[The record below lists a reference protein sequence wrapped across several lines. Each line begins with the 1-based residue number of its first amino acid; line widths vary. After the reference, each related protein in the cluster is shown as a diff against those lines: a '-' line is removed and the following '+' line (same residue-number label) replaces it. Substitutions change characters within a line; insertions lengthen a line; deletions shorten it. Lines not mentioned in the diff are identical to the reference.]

1 MTAPHATRH
10 SGFSLVE
17 VVVALVILSTAVLG
31 LASSATRL
39 TTTAA
44 AAQLRVLAMESVQ
57 DQLARVR
64 LDPRYGALDSLYTGT
79 ENGLF
84 GINGVTQTTT
94 VVHIQRTSP
103 GLDFKKISVSVTGP
117 MLSPPVARQIVIA
130 AP

>member
-1 MTAPHATRH
+1 MLRSPDR

-31 LASSATRL
+31 LASSASRL

-44 AAQLRVLAMESVQ
+44 AAQVRALAMESVQ
-57 DQLARVR
+57 DRLARVR

-79 ENGLF
+79 DTDISGIKGL
-84 GINGVTQTTT
+84 TRTTK
-94 VVHIQRTSP
+94 VVHIKRTSP
-103 GLDFKKISVSVTGP
+103 SLDYKQILVTVTGP
-117 MLSPPVARQIVIA
+117 TLETPVSRVIVIA

>member
-1 MTAPHATRH
+1 MLRSVDR

-44 AAQLRVLAMESVQ
+44 AAQVRALAMESAQ
-57 DQLARVR
+57 DRLARVR
-64 LDPRYGALDSLYTGT
+64 LDPRYGALDSLYSGT
-79 ENGLF
+79 DENLF
-84 GINGVTQTTT
+84 GSTGLTRTTR
-94 VVHIQRTSP
+94 VVHILRTSP
-103 GLDFKKISVSVTGP
+103 SLDYKQIMVTVTGP
-117 MLSPPVARQIVIA
+117 TLETPVSRVIVIA

>member
-1 MTAPHATRH
+1 MLRSVDR

-31 LASSATRL
+31 LASSASRL

-44 AAQLRVLAMESVQ
+44 AAQVRALAMESVQ
-57 DQLARVR
+57 DRLARVR

-79 ENGLF
+79 DVDLF
-84 GINGVTQTTT
+84 GIPGLTRTTR
-94 VVHIQRTSP
+94 VVHVLQASP
-103 GLDFKKISVSVTGP
+103 SLDYKQILVTVTGP
-117 MLSPPVARQIVIA
+117 TLESPVSRVIVIA